1 MHHAPLTS
9 HTMKHPRRSPRARVT
24 WLFLSIA
31 AGLVLANAL
40 LAAPQ
45 AAAPADKEP
54 QAADRVHQ
62 EVKDDQTKPA
72 EEPGKSDSP
81 ADANDT
87 PGRVLAGRP
96 DVPAENP
103 STAGLGGLFES

>member
-31 AGLVLANAL
+31 AGLVLGSAL

-62 EVKDDQTKPA
+62 EVKDDQTKSA
-72 EEPGKSDSP
+72 EEPADSP

-96 DVPAENP
+96 DVPAESP
-103 STAGLGGLFES
+103 STAGPG